1 MGVLPPAS
9 AKHGCPPC
17 TLAPCIGS
25 APHTPAA
32 RPLPSLQV
40 CGWFAAR
47 CDLILLLFD
56 PYKLD
61 ISDEFTRQ
69 AKPFWEAAG
78 VAHKIDLRLAPAVES
93 MDALL
98 AEGRAG
104 SYDFCF
110 IDADKHNYDL
120 YYERAL
126 QLLRQGGLIAIDNVL
141 WGGDVADPNVNDPD
155 TAALKALN
163 EKLHGDTR
171 VTLSLVPIGD
181 GLTLARKR

>member
-61 ISDEFTRQ
+61 ISDEFKSVISTLRGHDD
-69 AKPFWEAAG
+69 KVGAAG
-78 VAHKIDLRLAPAVES
+78 SHAAAARAWRRRAQMGTPLSVQCVCAACGLASQP
-93 MDALL
+93 
-98 AEGRAG
+98 
-104 SYDFCF
+104 
-110 IDADKHNYDL
+110 
-120 YYERAL
+120 
-126 QLLRQGGLIAIDNVL
+126 
-141 WGGDVADPNVNDPD
+141 P
-155 TAALKALN
+155 T
-163 EKLHGDTR
+163 
-171 VTLSLVPIGD
+171 
-181 GLTLARKR
+181 